1 VAVDRV
7 SVLKIDKDCHVDR
20 DWIQDYLWLILATC
34 KSYGVNVISVKMCHS
49 QHKGLHFYIQI
60 TPPIEAKLANKLQF
74 LLGDDCQ
81 RVDYNRARI
90 ESGLNEWS
98 KLFEK
103 PDCKLRTIY
112 RSNESSLPHRHHTQ
126 RLRGFG
132 L

>member
-1 VAVDRV
+1 VLKVDQDCVPERDWLQDYIRLVIMVCRWYQVKVLSIKTCLSRLKGVHYYIAVSPAVDA
-7 SVLKIDKDCHVDR
+7 L
-20 DWIQDYLWLILATC
+20 
-34 KSYGVNVISVKMCHS
+34 
-49 QHKGLHFYIQI
+49 
-60 TPPIEAKLANKLQF
+60 LANKLQY
-74 LLGDDCQ
+74 LVGDDAQ
-81 RVDYNRARI
+81 RVSYNKARI
-90 ESGLNEWS
+90 ASKLVEWS